1 MVIDLKMSFRG
12 LWATIL
18 LSLCILSLHVHAQEQ
33 SKPSP
38 NEALTLNLQNADI
51 GALIETVS
59 YVTGKNF
66 IVDPRVTAKVTV
78 VSAIPTEPERLYDLF
93 LSILKVHGY
102 AAVDQGTAIKI
113 VPDVNAKQESVPT
126 LINGVTSQSDQ
137 VSTLVVEL
145 QNVSAN
151 ELIPIIRPL
160 LPQSAHL
167 AAHENILIAAD
178 SASNLNRLTKII
190 KRIDRESNV
199 AFEVIQLQYANAAD
213 IVQLISPTLRTIT
226 AGDPKKGAAAA
237 NSNSIVAD
245 ERTNSILLVA
255 ERKQRLEIRALISHL
270 DTPVNSQN
278 NAEVIYLKYAVA
290 SELVPILEGI
300 GSKLEVDNGNTP
312 GAAGGAP
319 AANANNA
326 RRSANRG
333 GNQEPIFDI
342 EADDNVNAL
351 IIHAEPRRMAALKSI
366 IKQLDIRRAQVLV
379 EGIIAEVSY
388 NKSLGLGIQWQ
399 TSATSDGAFGAL
411 NSTGADSVTGFG
423 NTLAGVGGLT
433 LGYFSGGSLRGL
445 LRAIAD
451 DSFSNILSTP
461 TLTTL
466 DNEEAEITVGQNV
479 PFITGQFTT
488 NTNNNNPFQTIE
500 RQDVGILLKVKPQIN
515 EGDSVRLE
523 IEQEIS
529 QVVDETNPAGIITS
543 KNKVTTNVLVD
554 DQQIVVLG
562 GLLQDTVNESQSKVP
577 VLGDVPIVGNLFRNT
592 TDRHDKTN
600 LMIFLRPQ
608 IIRDTRTGSQLSNK
622 KYDFIRKEQQQLK
635 DQGVTLM
642 SDDVIQELPEFEITN
657 KTDENFIRSYSAPK
671 PQEDPNEI
679 KQSLSKSGL
688 LK

>member
-1 MVIDLKMSFRG
+1 MSFRG
-12 LWATIL
+12 FFRAAIL
-18 LSLCILSLHVHAQEQ
+18 LSICILSVYIHAQEQ
-33 SKPSP
+33 TKPAP

-102 AAVDQGTAIKI
+102 AAVDQGAAIKI

-126 LINGVTSQSDQ
+126 LINGVNSESDQ

-178 SASNLNRLTKII
+178 SASNLNRLIKII

-255 ERKQRLEIRALISHL
+255 DRKQRLEIRALITHL

-290 SELVPILEGI
+290 SELAPILEGI
-300 GSKLEVDNGNTP
+300 GSKLEVTDGNTP
-312 GAAGGAP
+312 GTGGTTS
-319 AANANNA
+319 AANTNTT
-326 RRSANRG
+326 RRSSNRG
-333 GNQEPIFDI
+333 GNQGPIFDI

-351 IIHAEPRRMAALKSI
+351 IIHAEPRRMAAIKSI

-379 EGIIAEVSY
+379 EGVIAEVSY
-388 NKSLGLGIQWQ
+388 DKGIELGVQWQ
-399 TSATSDGAFGAL
+399 TSATSDGGFVGL
-411 NSTGADSVTGFG
+411 NPPSTEISDSITNF
-423 NTLAGVGGLT
+423 NPLSIASGLS
-433 LGYFSGGSLRGL
+433 LGYFSGGTLRGL

-451 DSFSNILSTP
+451 DRFSNVLSTP
-461 TLTTL
+461 TLMTL
-466 DNEEAEITVGQNV
+466 DNEEAEITIGQNV
-479 PFITGQFTT
+479 PFVTGSFTT
-488 NTNNNNPFQTIE
+488 NADTSSNPFQTIE

-515 EGDSVRLE
+515 EGDSVRME

-529 QVVDETNPAGIITS
+529 SVEQGTSGAGLITNKRS
-543 KNKVTTNVLVD
+543 VTTNVLVD
-554 DQQIVVLG
+554 DQQIIVLG
-562 GLLQDTVNESQSKVP
+562 GLLQDDVREVKNKVP
-577 VLGDVPIVGNLFRNT
+577 VLGDVPLVGNLFRNT
-592 TDRHDKTN
+592 NNSAVKQN

-608 IIRDTRTGSQLSNK
+608 IVRDSRTGSKLSNK
-622 KYDFIRKEQQQLK
+622 KYDYIRKEQQELK
-635 DQGVTLM
+635 EQGVTLM
-642 SDDVIQELPEFEITN
+642 SDDVIQELPEFETTN
-657 KTDENFIRSYSAPK
+657 KTDEDFIRSYSEPK
-671 PQEDPNEI
+671 TKTDPDELTE
-679 KQSLSKSGL
+679 SLSKSGL